1 MITAVRF
8 WNKKRRC
15 DAFNLLLHFSQKPWY
30 TAYEVRAVQF
40 RPFVYDA
47 MNQRVPVAIEPMTPQ
62 DAATTTK
69 EPRWQ
74 TDWTSEYI
82 SKGKF

>member
-1 MITAVRF
+1 MSRAEQ
-8 WNKKRRC
+8 NSE
-15 DAFNLLLHFSQKPWY
+15 LLLRFSLKLWY

-47 MNQRVPVAIEPMTPQ
+47 ANHQVPVTVESMTPR

-69 EPRWQ
+69 NQGGRRIGPA
-74 TDWTSEYI
+74 SI
-82 SKGKF
+82 SQKENLISMG

>member
-1 MITAVRF
+1 M
-8 WNKKRRC
+8 
-15 DAFNLLLHFSQKPWY
+15 
-30 TAYEVRAVQF
+30 
-40 RPFVYDA
+40 
-47 MNQRVPVAIEPMTPQ
+47 AIEPMTPQ

-82 SKGKF
+82 SNSKFDIYGLKTWAGELVGLDAKTPELARHYE